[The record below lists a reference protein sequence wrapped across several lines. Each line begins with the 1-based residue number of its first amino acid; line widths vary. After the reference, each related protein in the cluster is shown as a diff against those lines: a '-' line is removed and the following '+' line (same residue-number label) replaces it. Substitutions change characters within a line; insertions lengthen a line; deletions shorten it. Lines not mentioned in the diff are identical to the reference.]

1 MQVLKPFTFYLL
13 PFTSNNMY
21 AYIDGRLV
29 FKSPA
34 YVVIDAGGVGYHIN
48 ISLNTYSLLTN
59 TERCKLFTWLHVKE
73 DAHTLYGFADEGE
86 RRLFLHLISIPG
98 IGPNTGRM
106 MLSSVTPVE
115 IQAAIIS
122 GNVSLIQRIKG
133 IGPKSAQRV
142 ILELQDKLRKEG
154 SETLNTAPANKTV
167 KEEALA
173 ALVMLGFARNTAEKV
188 LEQEINKNGD
198 TLTVEQLIK
207 FALKSL

>member
-1 MQVLKPFTFYLL
+1 
-13 PFTSNNMY
+13 MY

-29 FKSPA
+29 YKSPS

-48 ISLNTYSLLTN
+48 ISLNTYSQLGTA
-59 TERCKLFTWLHVKE
+59 ERCKLYTWLHVKE
-73 DAHTLYGFADEGE
+73 DAHTLYGFIDEGE
-86 RRLFLHLISIPG
+86 RRLFLHLISISG

-106 MLSSVTPVE
+106 MLSSITPVE
-115 IQAAIIS
+115 IQAAIIN

-133 IGPKSAQRV
+133 IGPKSAQRI

-154 SETLNTAPANKTV
+154 SETLSTAPVAKTV
-167 KEEALA
+167 KDEALA
-173 ALVMLGFARNTAEKV
+173 ALVMLGFARNAAEKV
-188 LEQEINKNGD
+188 LEQEINKSGG